1 MPVTSPKQKPTAK
14 EVLSVVRQM
23 TQSEQER
30 LLSAMFRARR
40 RRRPQ
45 TLSQAESELLLKIN
59 QAVPDKL
66 TQRYTKL
73 ITKRQKGI
81 ITAEELRE
89 HCQLTDQVES
99 ADADSLKHLIELAKL
114 RKQPLEVVMRDLEI
128 PARKHA

>member
-99 ADADSLKHLIELAKL
+99 ADADRLKHLIELAKL